1 MKAFKSFLIKII
13 MYVLL
18 LGSSSLLL
26 VPRSF
31 PLLLHE
37 IIGTALFC
45 IVLFHI
51 YILRDYFHYKEQKS
65 FTSIYKN
72 TLLVLV
78 AVSFCVV
85 IISGIGI
92 SRYLFSALDLGSG
105 RVYHQLHTG
114 SVYLFLIFA
123 SMHAG
128 FYFDRFFAL
137 ISESLGHKSK
147 IAIICALYFIAL
159 NALPL
164 IFSYEFIDKITFN
177 QSFSFFDDERSV
189 WLYIVDNFSIGI
201 LFALLSYNFYKLFLH
216 FDIQRIRNK
225 NAV

>member
-1 MKAFKSFLIKII
+1 
-13 MYVLL
+13 
-18 LGSSSLLL
+18 
-26 VPRSF
+26 
-31 PLLLHE
+31 
-37 IIGTALFC
+37 
-45 IVLFHI
+45 
-51 YILRDYFHYKEQKS
+51 
-65 FTSIYKN
+65 
-72 TLLVLV
+72 
-78 AVSFCVV
+78 
-85 IISGIGI
+85 
-92 SRYLFSALDLGSG
+92 
-105 RVYHQLHTG
+105 
-114 SVYLFLIFA
+114 
-123 SMHAG
+123 MHAG